1 MTPAT
6 VPPVAP
12 NAPGTPR
19 RTVRVPD
26 DVWEAAQR
34 KAEERGDN
42 LSEVIRKALERY
54 ANRS

>member
-1 MTPAT
+1 MTAAT
-6 VPPVAP
+6 VPAVAP

-26 DVWEAAQR
+26 EVWEAAQR
-34 KAEERGDN
+34 KAEEKGDN

-54 ANRS
+54 AKRP